1 MGGFQSIKT
10 RLGSTNRAPSGPQT
24 RMAAALLAAAILCG
38 AGRVTAES
46 PSQAERPSHTQAA
59 NPVAATDEGTAVAAA
74 KARGSMSVAA
84 QAGSPTPT
92 SAVKRT
98 TGTGNDQPP
107 LTRAAA
113 RHRVDGISPA
123 AWLGRFGPVSI
134 ERRE

>member
-10 RLGSTNRAPSGPQT
+10 EAGWTGRAPSGSQT
-24 RMAAALLAAAILCG
+24 RTAAALLTAALLCS

-46 PSQAERPSHTQAA
+46 PSQAERPSPAQAA
-59 NPVAATDEGTAVAAA
+59 NPVAATDEGTTVAAA
-74 KARGSMSVAA
+74 KARVSMSVAA
-84 QAGSPTPT
+84 HAGSPTPP
-92 SAVKRT
+92 SAVMRT

-113 RHRVDGISPA
+113 RQRVDGISPA
-123 AWLGRFGPVSI
+123 AWLARFGLVSI